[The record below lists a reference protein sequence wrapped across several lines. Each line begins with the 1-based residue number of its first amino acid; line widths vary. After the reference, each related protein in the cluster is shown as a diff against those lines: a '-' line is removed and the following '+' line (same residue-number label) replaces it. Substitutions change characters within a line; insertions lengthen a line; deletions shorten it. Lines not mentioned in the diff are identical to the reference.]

1 MKKTLLSLLCALALM
16 TGLLPSA
23 AALEGESL
31 RAADT
36 LAALGLIQSAE
47 TAADYR
53 LDDPAPRA
61 QAAMLLVRLAGNEA
75 AAKGAADTL
84 AALGLIQSAETA
96 ADYRLDDPAPRA
108 QAAMLLVRLAGNEA
122 AAKGSH
128 VTRYRDT
135 DSWSAP
141 YVAWA
146 AREGWVTGVSDLA
159 FYPNRTVTANAW
171 CAMLLRMLGY
181 SDQDGDFAVED
192 AAAFAQRIGLLSR
205 SLSGPLTRGEV
216 FETMAEAL
224 PFPHPEGGTVL
235 EHLVSAGVCSRSAAN
250 ALGLLD
256 RALTAREIADRHS
269 AAVFRLDLYKTQKEV
284 REETPAANATGFFIS
299 ADGLA
304 VTNYHSIEK
313 GIQARVTLS
322 TGEVYPLESVLYY
335 DAAIDIAVVRISR
348 TSTAGKTTSAFACLE
363 LAGAGD
369 VRPGD
374 TVYALG
380 NPLGQGL
387 SVSAGVVSAT
397 DRKVEDYALPCIM
410 NTADISRGSSGGAY
424 ALGNP
429 LGQGLSVS
437 AGVVSATDRKVE
449 DYALPC
455 IMNTADISRGSSGGA
470 LLNAHGQVVAVTTG
484 AFTYGNSM
492 YLAVPVDPAMKADL
506 TAHSW
511 TLEEV
516 TRIEQAKG
524 DR

>member
-1 MKKTLLSLLCALALM
+1 MKKMFLSLLCALALM

-23 AALEGESL
+23 AALEGEAL

-36 LAALGLIQSAE
+36 LAALGLIQRAE

-61 QAAMLLVRLAGNEA
+61 QAAMLLVRLAGDEA
-75 AAKGAADTL
+75 AA
-84 AALGLIQSAETA
+84 
-96 ADYRLDDPAPRA
+96 R
-108 QAAMLLVRLAGNEA
+108 
-122 AAKGSH
+122 GSH

-135 DSWSAP
+135 DPWSAP

-159 FYPNRTVTANAW
+159 FCHNRTVTANAW

-192 AAAFAQRIGLLSR
+192 AAAFAQRIGLISR

-235 EHLVSAGVCSRSAAN
+235 THLVSAGVCSRSAAN

-256 RALTAREIADRHS
+256 RTLTAREIADRRS
-269 AAVFRLDLYKTQKEV
+269 AAVFRLDLYKTQKEI

-313 GIQARVTLS
+313 GIQARITLS

-335 DAAIDIAVVRISR
+335 DPAIDIAVVRISR
-348 TSTAGKTTSAFACLE
+348 TSTAGKTTSAFAFLD

-397 DRKVEDYALPCIM
+397 DRKVE
-410 NTADISRGSSGGAY
+410 N
-424 ALGNP
+424 
-429 LGQGLSVS
+429 
-437 AGVVSATDRKVE
+437 
-449 DYALPC
+449 YALPC

-470 LLNAHGQVVAVTTG
+470 LLNAYGQVVAVTTG

-511 TLEEV
+511 PLEEV
-516 TRIEQAKG
+516 TRMEQAKG

>member
-1 MKKTLLSLLCALALM
+1 MKKTFLSLLCALALM

-36 LAALGLIQSAE
+36 LAALGLIQRAE
-47 TAADYR
+47 TPADYR

-61 QAAMLLVRLAGNEA
+61 QAAMLLVRLAGDEA
-75 AAKGAADTL
+75 AAKA
-84 AALGLIQSAETA
+84 
-96 ADYRLDDPAPRA
+96 
-108 QAAMLLVRLAGNEA
+108 
-122 AAKGSH
+122 SH
-128 VTRYRDT
+128 VVRYRDA
-135 DSWSAP
+135 DPWSAP

-146 AREGWVTGVSDLA
+146 AREGWITGVSDLA

-181 SDQDGDFAVED
+181 SDRNGAFAVED

-216 FETMAEAL
+216 FETMAEVL
-224 PFPHPEGGTVL
+224 SFSHPEGGTVL

-256 RALTAREIADRHS
+256 RTMTAREIADRCS
-269 AAVFRLDLYKTQKEV
+269 AAVFRLDLYKTQKEI
-284 REETPAANATGFFIS
+284 REEAPAANATGFFIS

-313 GIQARVTLS
+313 GIQARAVLS
-322 TGEVYPLESVLYY
+322 TGEAYPMEAVLYY

-348 TSTAGKTTSAFACLE
+348 TSTAGRTTSAFARLE

-410 NTADISRGSSGGAY
+410 NTADISRGSSGGA
-424 ALGNP
+424 
-429 LGQGLSVS
+429 
-437 AGVVSATDRKVE
+437 
-449 DYALPC
+449 
-455 IMNTADISRGSSGGA
+455 
-470 LLNAHGQVVAVTTG
+470 LLNAYGQVVAVTTG

-511 TLEEV
+511 ALEEV
-516 TRIEQAKG
+516 TRMESVKG